1 MGSLLRH
8 YTTDGL
14 VVVNP
19 MADDSWEDEFLDKLE
34 AMLRNMGMPISR
46 DQLKGF
52 LNQFKD
58 QFDAMGIDPE
68 KIAKGGV
75 NFNFDIS
82 ELAKMFNSGSSIED
96 LFKNLGMDVKV
107 DVAPVEMDPS
117 ALEQSDNETVTLPAE
132 DVYLDGWNMSITLDF
147 ALKGDIETD
156 QLEIELIKNG
166 SQIEIMR
173 STQVKPIALVE
184 LPHPCDNVVDWTLN
198 NGILDITLKLTPQ
211 GKALE
216 QDDDDDLPAPGEV
229 SIDFGDDDDDEDDG
243 GIPIF

>member
-1 MGSLLRH
+1 M
-8 YTTDGL
+8 T
-14 VVVNP
+14 
-19 MADDSWEDEFLDKLE
+19 DDSWEDEFLNKLE
-34 AMLRNMGMPISR
+34 EMLKGMGMPISR
-46 DQLKGF
+46 EQLKGF
-52 LNQFKD
+52 LTQFKD
-58 QFDAMGIDPE
+58 QFDAMGINPE
-68 KIAKGGV
+68 KIAKGEV

-82 ELAKMFNSGSSIED
+82 ELSKMFSAGSSIED
-96 LFKNLGMDVKV
+96 LLKNLGMDVRV

-117 ALEQSDNETVTLPAE
+117 ALETDDEDSLTLPAE
-132 DVYLDGWNMSITLDF
+132 DVYLDGWNMSVTLDF

-173 STQVKPIALVE
+173 TTQPKPLALVE
-184 LPHPCDNVVDWTLN
+184 LPHPCDDVVDWTLT

-216 QDDDDDLPAPGEV
+216 TDDDDDVPATGDV
-229 SIDFGDDDDDEDDG
+229 SIDLGDDDDDDG

>member
-1 MGSLLRH
+1 MAM
-8 YTTDGL
+8 TD
-14 VVVNP
+14 
-19 MADDSWEDEFLDKLE
+19 DTWEDEFLDKLE
-34 AMLRNMGMPISR
+34 EMLRNMGMPITR
-46 DQLKGF
+46 EQLKGF

-58 QFDAMGIDPE
+58 QFDAMGINPE
-68 KIAKGGV
+68 KMAKGEV

-82 ELAKMFNSGSSIED
+82 ELAKMFNAGSSIED
-96 LFKNLGMDVKV
+96 LFKNLGMDVRV
-107 DVAPVEMDPS
+107 DVAPVEMDSS
-117 ALEQSDNETVTLPAE
+117 ALEQADDETLKLPAE

-147 ALKGDIETD
+147 ALRGEIETE

-173 STQVKPIALVE
+173 TTQSKPLALVE

-216 QDDDDDLPAPGEV
+216 SDDDDEAPAPGDV